1 MLLSHSSIA
10 LSTDSDER
18 TELDDGGGLIEL
30 RRERQRMQDFLL
42 DRSVPSV
49 SPKRGPKRLVS
60 RVTIALCYFRLLLP

>member
-18 TELDDGGGLIEL
+18 IELDDGGGLIEL

-49 SPKRGPKRLVS
+49 SPK
-60 RVTIALCYFRLLLP
+60 